1 MGQQLWPDSEEP
13 IMESV
18 QMNLE
23 HDLTELHFPYL
34 DGVLLFHT
42 QAWLGDAINLKL
54 FRQKHKNKN
63 T

>member
-13 IMESV
+13 IVESV
-18 QMNLE
+18 KMNLE
-23 HDLTELHFPYL
+23 HDLDL